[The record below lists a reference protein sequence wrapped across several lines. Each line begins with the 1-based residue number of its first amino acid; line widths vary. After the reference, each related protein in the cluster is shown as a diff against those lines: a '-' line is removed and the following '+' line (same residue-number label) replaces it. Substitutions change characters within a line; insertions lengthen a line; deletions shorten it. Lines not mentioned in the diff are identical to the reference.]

1 MSPPTRVLRVLCR
14 SNLLMEGNLLKS
26 WSSGEELEAEKL
38 IKSDLSLDE
47 IRRKIENKSRRE
59 KINVA
64 YRLGLYSANIQPKNS
79 SQDTKIDTVITRLVK
94 LNRTVKSLRNYT
106 EVEG

>member
-1 MSPPTRVLRVLCR
+1 MG
-14 SNLLMEGNLLKS
+14 GNLLED
-26 WSSGEELEAEKL
+26 WSGEQLEASTL

-47 IRRKIENKSRRE
+47 IRRKVESKNRRE

-64 YRLGLYSANIQPKNS
+64 YRLGLYSANIEPKNS
-79 SQDTKIDTVITRLVK
+79 SQDTKLDTVITRLVK
-94 LNRTVKSLRNYT
+94 LNRTVKSLRDYT